1 MARAAVGLSRR
12 NTHLA
17 PGGSGFP
24 GPPDLQ
30 VFDAVTQGGGVQP
43 QDRRSPP
50 LAADEPPRG
59 WASTWEMWRR
69 STDASKANW
78 GGSPRD
84 SGGVE
89 AAWRVSGS

>member
-43 QDRRSPP
+43 QDRPSPR
-50 LAADEPPRG
+50 LPPTSHPVDG
-59 WASTWEMWRR
+59 PSTWEMWRR